1 MAWVPSLPKNRHCRL
16 KILCKCNWQ
25 LKMVL
30 QVVEVHKLKGERQGL
45 TKKKLLKRHIMRN
58 YERTWIPP
66 SKRILSSNIMCIF
79 KSKGQM
85 FMFKSWGVQCYKQSS
100 LILIH
105 HDKWVTPRIQALSGK
120 ARTAASKL
128 VSKNIQHQEASI
140 PNLSNLRSCGLVSR
154 WNRLWLTS
162 WSSPANGLMRSMP
175 RACLKQSFSIS
186 NTLKTSP
193 CVWFRP
199 YTYILSY
206 HTFSNIIETLFQK
219 TFQMWFFFWIENIPL
234 LIHFH
239 VLLFSQQGWT
249 TRFSK
254 ASLLRMSLLLPRPT
268 KTACRLGVPNDHQF
282 WQS

>member
-1 MAWVPSLPKNRHCRL
+1 
-16 KILCKCNWQ
+16 
-25 LKMVL
+25 
-30 QVVEVHKLKGERQGL
+30 
-45 TKKKLLKRHIMRN
+45 
-58 YERTWIPP
+58 
-66 SKRILSSNIMCIF
+66 MCIF

-85 FMFKSWGVQCYKQSS
+85 FMLKSWRVQCYKQSS

-105 HDKWVTPRIQALSGK
+105 HDKWVTPRIQALSAK

-162 WSSPANGLMRSMP
+162 WRLPANGLMISMLS
-175 RACLKQSFSIS
+175 ACLKQSFSIS

-199 YTYILSY
+199 YTYSILPYLFKHHRNFVSENV
-206 HTFSNIIETLFQK
+206 SNVIL
-219 TFQMWFFFWIENIPL
+219 FWIENIPL

-254 ASLLRMSLLLPRPT
+254 ASLLRLSLLLPRPT
-268 KTACRLGVPNDHQF
+268 KPPCRLGVPNDHQF